1 MLSLFNPTNL
11 KRAAQLL
18 IGTTL
23 LSVTSL
29 SWAGEKGLFWKLESP
44 TGITSYL
51 FGTMHTDDNR
61 VTQFSPSVN
70 QALSEVDTFMMEV
83 TAAHD
88 PSLLMMKEGNLAQVL
103 TNAEFEQV
111 RDLADFHVMH
121 LGVAMQMKPWLL
133 AVIFDLPKPQ
143 TPFAQD
149 NLLKAAA
156 EDLGKRVVGIE
167 TAQEHFGVMDSFSL
181 DEQTTMLRAV
191 LKRTPEQKEKD
202 FERLLSAYLQGDAEK
217 IGQLDEQITGGMLP
231 DNLWLKMRKKLLD
244 DRNVLM
250 AERTIAVAK
259 QKPVFVAVGASHLA
273 GQDGLIA
280 AFRQAGFKLS
290 PVQD

>member
-11 KRAAQLL
+11 RRAAQLL

>member
-11 KRAAQLL
+11 RRAAQLL
-18 IGTTL
+18 ISITL
-23 LSVTSL
+23 LSASSL

-44 TGITSYL
+44 AGITSYL

-88 PSLLMMKEGNLAQVL
+88 PSLLMMQEGNLAQVL

-280 AFRQAGFKLS
+280 AFKQAGFKLS

>member
-1 MLSLFNPTNL
+1 MHRFLGSSFVMRT
-11 KRAAQLL
+11 AQLF
-18 IGTTL
+18 ISATL
-23 LSVTSL
+23 LSATTL

-61 VTQFSPSVN
+61 ITNFSPSVKD
-70 QALSEVDTFMMEV
+70 ALNEVDTFMMEV
-83 TAAHD
+83 TAGQD
-88 PSLLMMKEGNLAQVL
+88 PNLFMMKEGNLAQVL
-103 TNAEFEQV
+103 TNEEFEQV
-111 RDLADFHVMH
+111 RELADFHVMH
-121 LGVAMQMKPWLL
+121 LGAALQMKPWLL

-149 NLLKAAA
+149 NLLMTTA
-156 EDLGKRVVGIE
+156 EDLGKNVVGIE

-202 FERLLSAYLQGDAEK
+202 FERLLNAYLAGDAEK
-217 IGQLDEQITGGMLP
+217 IGQLDEKITGGMLP

-244 DRNVLM
+244 DRNVIM
-250 AERTIAVAK
+250 AERTIDAAN
-259 QKPVFVAVGASHLA
+259 QGSVFIAVGASHL
-273 GQDGLIA
+273 GGDTGLIK
-280 AFRQAGFKLS
+280 AFKKAGFTLS
-290 PVQD
+290 SAN